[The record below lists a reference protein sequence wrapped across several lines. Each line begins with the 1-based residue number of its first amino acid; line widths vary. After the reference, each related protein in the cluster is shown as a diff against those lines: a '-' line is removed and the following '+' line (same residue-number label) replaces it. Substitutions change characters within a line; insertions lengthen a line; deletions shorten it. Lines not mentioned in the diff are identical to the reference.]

1 MNTHP
6 FTGPASRQSRRRAAA
21 SLILLAAALLSVGCA
36 TAQNGGAASGGP
48 ENGPPEWV
56 TSPPTG
62 DARYDY
68 FVGLASDPSGDI
80 AGADEQA
87 TNALIAEIVRFL
99 GVHISADTTAVAQT
113 TLEDFKATVVEQ
125 VRQTGSAQ
133 VTGFRVADRYVQKQG
148 GKVTVYIL
156 GQYDHTA
163 LVAEQ
168 QRLSALFQEQI
179 AAVSGPEREGDQL
192 LAVGKEFSAIEKYIE
207 AAAAASRSGID
218 NAEVKFERNI
228 NKARAA
234 VSELRISKVNDNL
247 SATLNEPF
255 TEDFLVKVESVVGG
269 SAAPA
274 ALVPAALV
282 PLTVSYREA
291 RANGRFGVATTT
303 VRTNSEGVARFT
315 HPIPT
320 LVGSDTLSMRL
331 DLSASLAS
339 LDSAP
344 RSMQPLIGSLRDA
357 VAAKRVD
364 FSYAVTSRAVD
375 TPISVVVLDTDN
387 AGNPTN
393 ENGTASGIESALS
406 AQGFTIPSLNYDA
419 QRLKGRSDAEII
431 AAIRSAAAEGAG
443 RAAYGVVSI
452 QEFQE
457 GDGFVVKVGG
467 TVKVADLASGRILYS
482 RSMFTLSRADNA
494 GSAISAA
501 FRTLGKNFG
510 EDMARSLP

>member
-1 MNTHP
+1 MNNHS
-6 FTGPASRQSRRRAAA
+6 FTGSVSRPNRRTAVASV
-21 SLILLAAALLSVGCA
+21 LLLAAALLSVGCA
-36 TAQNGGAASGGP
+36 TAQNGGTAGGP
-48 ENGPPEWV
+48 GATGVPAWV
-56 TSPPTG
+56 TNPPTG
-62 DARYDY
+62 DAQYDY
-68 FVGLASDPSGDI
+68 FVGLASDPSGDV
-80 AGADEQA
+80 AKADEQA

-99 GVHISADTTAVAQT
+99 GVRITTDTTAVAQT
-113 TLEDFKATVVEQ
+113 TLEDFKASVVQQ

-133 VTGFRVADRYVQKQG
+133 VTGFRVADRYVQKQA

-156 GQYDHTA
+156 GQYDHAA
-163 LVAEQ
+163 LVSEQ
-168 QRLSALFQEQI
+168 QRLGALFQEQI

-192 LAVGKEFSAIEKYIE
+192 LAVGRQYSAIQKYIE

-218 NAEVKFERNI
+218 NAEVKFERNV
-228 NKARAA
+228 NKARTA
-234 VSELRISKVNDNL
+234 VSELRISKLNDNL

-255 TEDFLVKVESVVGG
+255 SEDFLARVEAVVGG
-269 SAAPA
+269 STAPA
-274 ALVPAALV
+274 AGVSLII
-282 PLTVSYREA
+282 SYREA
-291 RANGRFGVATTT
+291 RPNGKVGIATTT
-303 VRTNSEGVARFT
+303 VRTNSDGVARFT

-331 DLSASLAS
+331 DLSSALAS
-339 LDSAP
+339 LDAAP

-357 VAAKRVD
+357 VASKRVD
-364 FSYAVTSRAVD
+364 FSYSVASRAVE

-406 AQGFTIPSLNYDA
+406 AQGFTIPSISYDP

-431 AAIRSAAAEGAG
+431 AGLRTAAGKAAG

-510 EDMARSLP
+510 EDMARTLP